1 MTSYIEYVFFFFFR
15 IGDVFKCLHQMV
27 LVLIS
32 GKRQVGGRAAL
43 VFRFAHFCLKF
54 LQGMLY
60 ILDH

>member
-1 MTSYIEYVFFFFFR
+1 MSFFFFC

-43 VFRFAHFCLKF
+43 VFNSAHFCLKF
-54 LQGMLY
+54 LQGVLY